1 MRCVWHVV
9 MMCCC
14 RDCRTTSTTENCV
27 RSGVLYAEKEETEEQ
42 EHHVRGQARGVGDC
56 SKVHWLHNPN

>member
-1 MRCVWHVV
+1 VRCVWHVV

-42 EHHVRGQARGVGDC
+42 EHQCAPGDV
-56 SKVHWLHNPN
+56 SKVQGARAS